1 MRVLAIDTSNQ
12 TMSVAVKEGEFVVG
26 ELTTHIKRNHSERLM
41 PAIENLMN
49 EVGWTPSS
57 LDRIAV
63 AQGPGSYTGL
73 RIGVTV
79 AKTLA
84 WTLQKELVGV
94 SSLEALAANRMGSPH
109 LLIPVFDARRGN
121 IYTGLYKTD
130 KKGQGVESLLPDR
143 HIEAA
148 EWVEQLASREGTF
161 ELIGPDSLQ
170 YEELFHNVLADRLK
184 MAPLKDML
192 PSAGV
197 LAGLVEKKKPVE
209 IHTFTPI
216 YLKLAEAEEKWQ
228 EKHPDEVGGDYIE
241 KY

>member
-1 MRVLAIDTSNQ
+1 MNHIKERGACMMRVLAIDTSNQ

-94 SSLEALAANRMGSPH
+94 S
-109 LLIPVFDARRGN
+109 
-121 IYTGLYKTD
+121 
-130 KKGQGVESLLPDR
+130 
-143 HIEAA
+143 
-148 EWVEQLASREGTF
+148 
-161 ELIGPDSLQ
+161 
-170 YEELFHNVLADRLK
+170 
-184 MAPLKDML
+184 
-192 PSAGV
+192 
-197 LAGLVEKKKPVE
+197 
-209 IHTFTPI
+209 
-216 YLKLAEAEEKWQ
+216 
-228 EKHPDEVGGDYIE
+228 
-241 KY
+241 